1 MIAVIETGGKQY
13 TVSKGQKL
21 VVEKLEAAP
30 GEQIR
35 FSKVLLLK
43 GQQGDIQVGAPTIE
57 GATVVAELI
66 RQTRGD
72 KVIVFKKKRRHN
84 YRRKKGHRQDLSLLQ
99 VCHIGL
105 PGEAVPSSFVL
116 EAASVSDYEKKQ
128 ASEKAKPV
136 AEKPVKK
143 VEAAEAAPAKKKA
156 SVSKKASVD
165 ETSDAP
171 QKE

>member
-21 VVEKLEAAP
+21 VVEKLEASP

-43 GQQGDIQVGAPTIE
+43 GQQGDIQVGAPVIE
-57 GATVVAELI
+57 GATVVAELV

-105 PGEAVPSSFVL
+105 PGETIPSSFAPEEKSDV
-116 EAASVSDYEKKQ
+116 AAD
-128 ASEKAKPV
+128 
-136 AEKPVKK
+136 VKK
-143 VEAAEAAPAKKKA
+143 SAKKAVEAAEAAPAKKKA
-156 SVSKKASVD
+156 SISEKAPVD
-165 ETSDAP
+165 GTSDAA

>member
-21 VVEKLEAAP
+21 LVEKLDVSP

-43 GQQGDIQVGAPTIE
+43 SKQGDIQVGAPIIE

-84 YRRKKGHRQDLSLLQ
+84 YRRKKGHRQDLTLLQ

-105 PGEAVPSSFVL
+105 PGEAIPTSFSL
-116 EAASVSDYEKKQ
+116 EQDSGVVIKAAPALEVNEP
-128 ASEKAKPV
+128 AVEEV
-136 AEKPVKK
+136 VKK
-143 VEAAEAAPAKKKA
+143 EEAAPAKKEA
-156 SVSKKASVD
+156 SVSKEASGD
-165 ETSDAP
+165 KTSDVSE
-171 QKE
+171 KE

>member
-43 GQQGDIQVGAPTIE
+43 GQQGDIQVGAPVIK

-105 PGEAVPSSFVL
+105 PGEAIPSSLVL
-116 EAASVSDYEKKQ
+116 EAAPS
-128 ASEKAKPV
+128 A
-136 AEKPVKK
+136 AEKTQTKIEKSVENM
-143 VEAAEAAPAKKKA
+143 EAAEAAPSKKKV
-156 SVSKKASVD
+156 SVSKKAPVD